1 MDNNSKFTKSRGRA
15 AKKKVGLD
23 GGSTS
28 PGYSKWSPNSHS
40 NDDFETWGGFRTRA
54 SSDASTLSGRRSPF
68 YPEEDVSEG
77 GELHLGYQAT
87 KLASKLPSLSEVTGS
102 FGSKNL
108 MMENLLDNLNLVS
121 PKNSGDAPSA
131 PFAPYSPAQ
140 DFHKWQS
147 GLSVT
152 SVTGHSLSS
161 SKAVGYNPYVPV
173 GQYNCP
179 TGLLKELL
187 SNDGE
192 PRGDVLPPMEAAGP
206 QGGRVLPPYSA
217 QGHMGQAGKAMG
229 SHTHGH
235 THTSTAVG
243 MNRCALL
250 PQGHLGRHGNMKP
263 YPLLSHMGGGGGG
276 AVDSTPPSYCI
287 VNSNG
292 FHRHAPVLPH
302 HHHHHHHNHLERLP
316 SDLDDMAIERLE
328 CDVESVLHDT
338 LMDGDAL
345 DFNFDPAAS
354 QQGFIHTAVKS
365 NTHSWVSG

>member
-1 MDNNSKFTKSRGRA
+1 MFTGRVLVLMSLQ
-15 AKKKVGLD
+15 VGLD
-23 GGSTS
+23 GGSNS
-28 PGYSKWSPNSHS
+28 PGYSKWLGSPNSHS
-40 NDDFETWGGFRTRA
+40 NDDFEAWGSFRTRA

-68 YPEEDVSEG
+68 LPEEDVSEG
-77 GELHLGYQAT
+77 AELHLGYQAT

-108 MMENLLDNLNLVS
+108 MMENLLDNLNLLS
-121 PKNSGDAPSA
+121 PKNSSDAPSSQY
-131 PFAPYSPAQ
+131 APYSASQ
-140 DFHKWQS
+140 DFKWPS
-147 GLSVT
+147 GMSINAMTIQTLSD
-152 SVTGHSLSS
+152 
-161 SKAVGYNPYVPV
+161 SKAVGYNPYIR
-173 GQYNCP
+173 QFNCT

-217 QGHMGQAGKAMG
+217 QGHMGQAGKVMV
-229 SHTHGH
+229 SHTHAH
-235 THTSTAVG
+235 THTSPAVG
-243 MNRCALL
+243 INRCALL

-263 YPLLSHMGGGGGG
+263 YPHLAHVGGGGGGG
-276 AVDSTPPSYCI
+276 AVNSAPPNYCI

-292 FHRHAPVLPH
+292 FHRHTPVLPH
-302 HHHHHHHNHLERLP
+302 RQHHHHHNHLERLP

-328 CDVESVLHDT
+328 CDVERVLHDT

-354 QQGFIHTAVKS
+354 QQGFTHTAVKS